1 MPIAKMELPPMLLWG
16 VTCGMSPSQS
26 HYTPFSSS
34 QKSLFE
40 IVSTNA

>member
-1 MPIAKMELPPMLLWG
+1 MPIAKMVPPLMWHWG